1 MLQQVCCPLIFLI
14 FSQAL
19 STGRLSTGAALIG
32 LQSHRMDARV
42 VHGLF
47 FLAILL
53 SAAKAEN
60 APVLKSYG
68 QPVYPPIAKL
78 AGLEGSVTVEFVLD
92 QQGKVVK
99 ASALQ
104 DSTMLAKAAESFVKT
119 WQFQSGS
126 AASYR
131 TTIHFKL
138 LHGVADPRVTTSVSV
153 RNDSFRS
160 FEVTALV
167 GDTELS
173 KCPTGEDANAPAG
186 TTPADFVA
194 LSRSLC
200 YGPCPSY
207 SVRVYADG
215 KVVWDGSRYV
225 LAQGHRTGRIDASA
239 ARGLIERFRTKEFW
253 SLCGAYTRMVTDNPT
268 VTVVVTLAGRT
279 RVVSDYA
286 ESAPLAEQERE
297 LAIDEIS
304 NSHFW
309 RHGDPA
315 SEPITRIYD
324 DTYLPK
330 PGVTPLIR
338 AASGNDVLELI
349 KLLATG
355 KNANETD
362 ASGWSALMYAAAS
375 GHSIPVQL
383 LLHAGANPNQVSIG
397 GDTPL
402 IASASQRAWDADLVR
417 SGAKVN
423 WQNREGQT
431 ALMFLAAQAKVDE
444 LRDALKA
451 GASATLKD
459 REGRTAVDYLRQAS
473 CGKSPISDP
482 LTTGWMTTTYSTC
495 NALNEDDVRAC
506 NKLLSEAVAKTGRR
520 Y

>member
-1 MLQQVCCPLIFLI
+1 MRVL
-14 FSQAL
+14 A
-19 STGRLSTGAALIG
+19 TGRLSTAALIG
-32 LQSHRMDARV
+32 LQSHRMNARV
-42 VHGLF
+42 VHGLL
-47 FLAILL
+47 FLAMLL
-53 SAAKAEN
+53 SAANAEN

-68 QPVYPPIAKL
+68 QPVYPPIAK
-78 AGLEGSVTVEFVLD
+78 AARLEGSVTVEFVLD
-92 QQGKVVK
+92 EQGKVVS
-99 ASALQ
+99 ASTLQ
-104 DSTMLAKAAESFVKT
+104 GSTMLAKAAESFVKT

-126 AASYR
+126 AAAASYR

-138 LHGVADPRVTTSVSV
+138 LHGVVDPRDTSSVSI

-173 KCPTGEDANAPAG
+173 KCPTGEDENAPAG
-186 TTPADFVA
+186 TTPADFVE

-200 YGPCPSY
+200 YGSCPSY
-207 SVRVYADG
+207 SVGVHADG
-215 KVVWDGSRYV
+215 KVVWDGSGYV
-225 LAQGHRTGRIDASA
+225 LVHGHRTGRIDASA
-239 ARGLIERFRTKEFW
+239 ARDLIERFRTKEFW
-253 SLCGAYTRMVTDNPT
+253 SLCGAYTRPVTDNPT
-268 VTVVVTLAGRT
+268 VTVAVTLAGRT

-286 ESAPLAEQERE
+286 DSAPLAEQERE

-315 SEPITRIYD
+315 SEPITRISVD
-324 DTYLPK
+324 AYLPK

-338 AASGNDVLELI
+338 AASRGDVVELR

-355 KNANETD
+355 MNVNEAD

-375 GHSIPVQL
+375 GHSKPVQL
-383 LLHAGANPNQVSIG
+383 LLHAGANPNHVSIR

-431 ALMFLAAQAKVDE
+431 ALMFLSAHAKVDD
-444 LRDALKA
+444 LREALKA

-459 REGRTAVDYLRQAS
+459 REGRTAVDYLHQAS

-482 LTTGWMTTTYSTC
+482 VMTGWMTPTYSTC
-495 NALNEDDVRAC
+495 NALNEDHVRAC
-506 NKLLSEAVAKTGRR
+506 DKLLSEAVAKTRSR
-520 Y
+520 H

>member
-1 MLQQVCCPLIFLI
+1 MN
-14 FSQAL
+14 
-19 STGRLSTGAALIG
+19 
-32 LQSHRMDARV
+32 ARV
-42 VHGLF
+42 VLGLF
-47 FLAILL
+47 FLAMLL
-53 SAAKAEN
+53 SAGNAEN

-68 QPVYPPIAKL
+68 QPVYPSIAR
-78 AGLEGSVTVEFVLD
+78 AVGLEGSVTVEFVLN
-92 QQGKVVK
+92 QQGKVVS
-99 ASALQ
+99 ASTLQ
-104 DSTMLAKAAESFVKT
+104 GNTMFAKAAESFVKT
-119 WQFQSGS
+119 WQFQLGGAA

-138 LHGVADPRVTTSVSV
+138 LVDVVNPQDTSSVSV

-160 FEVTALV
+160 FEVTALL
-167 GDTELS
+167 GHADLS
-173 KCPTGEDANAPAG
+173 KCPTGEDENPPSG
-186 TTPADFVA
+186 TTPVDFVE

-200 YGPCPSY
+200 FGSCPSY
-207 SVRVYADG
+207 SIKVHADG
-215 KVVWDGSRYV
+215 TILWDGSGYV
-225 LAQGHRTGRIDASA
+225 LTRGRRTGRIDAAA

-253 SLCGAYTRMVTDNPT
+253 SLCGAYTRPVTDNPT
-268 VTVVVTLAGRT
+268 VTVAVTLGGRT
-279 RVVSDYA
+279 RIVSDYA
-286 ESAPLAEQERE
+286 DAAPLAEQERE
-297 LAIDEIS
+297 LAIDEVS

-315 SEPITRIYD
+315 SEPITRISAD
-324 DTYLPK
+324 AYLPK

-338 AASGNDVLELI
+338 AASRGDVVELS
-349 KLLATG
+349 KLLATQ
-355 KNANETD
+355 KNANEKD

-375 GHSIPVQL
+375 GHTESVQL
-383 LLHAGANPNQVSIG
+383 LLRAGANPNHVSIL

-506 NKLLSEAVAKTGRR
+506 NKLLSEALAKTRR
-520 Y
+520 RQ

>member
-1 MLQQVCCPLIFLI
+1 MNAP
-14 FSQAL
+14 
-19 STGRLSTGAALIG
+19 
-32 LQSHRMDARV
+32 V

-47 FLAILL
+47 FLAMLL
-53 SAAKAEN
+53 SAANAEN

-68 QPVYPPIAKL
+68 PPVYPPIAKL
-78 AGLEGSVTVEFVLD
+78 VRLEGSVTVEFVLD
-92 QQGKVVK
+92 QQGKVVS
-99 ASALQ
+99 ASTLQ
-104 DSTMLAKAAESFVKT
+104 GSTMLAKAAESFVQT

-126 AASYR
+126 AADASYR

-138 LHGVADPRVTTSVSV
+138 LHGVVDPRDTSSVST

-160 FEVTALV
+160 FQVAALV
-167 GDTELS
+167 GDTERS
-173 KCPTGEDANAPAG
+173 QCPTGEDKNAPSG
-186 TTPADFVA
+186 RTPADFVE
-194 LSRSLC
+194 LSRSRC
-200 YGPCPSY
+200 YGTCPSY
-207 SVRVYADG
+207 SVRVHADG
-215 KVVWDGSRYV
+215 KVEWDGSAYV
-225 LAQGHRTGRIDASA
+225 LAHGHRTGQIDSSA

-253 SLCGAYTRMVTDNPT
+253 SLCGSYTRPVTDNPF
-268 VTVVVTLAGRT
+268 VTVAVTLAGRT
-279 RVVSDYA
+279 RAVSDYA

-315 SEPITRIYD
+315 SEPITRISED
-324 DTYLPK
+324 DYLPK

-338 AASGNDVLELI
+338 AASGDDVLELI

-355 KNANETD
+355 KNVNETD

-375 GHSIPVQL
+375 GHSIPVRL
-383 LLHAGANPNQVSIG
+383 LLYAGANPNQVSIG

-402 IASASQRAWDADLVR
+402 IASASQGAWDADLVR

-431 ALMFLAAQAKVDE
+431 ALMFLAAHAKVDD
-444 LRDALKA
+444 LREALKA

-459 REGRTAVDYLRQAS
+459 REGRTAVDYLHQAS

-482 LTTGWMTTTYSTC
+482 VMTGWMTPTYSTC
-495 NALNEDDVRAC
+495 NALNEDHVRAC
-506 NKLLSEAVAKTGRR
+506 DKLLSEAVAKTRSR
-520 Y
+520 H